1 MGIYEKDYDLAR
13 VAGKITGL
21 LGGGIGLYK
30 MLAQKGMTSLIGVGK
45 AKGFRNLGY
54 TGLAEIGLDW
64 AYNKDGA
71 TFILA
76 GLMDAEPNR
85 ILSGIEAF
93 TIGTSLNLGIDFAAL
108 IKGKTQRK
116 AMLMAADK
124 LNIER
129 SKLLSALE
137 KRGDKKFVE
146 DVEAVLREEPI
157 DIDLPGN
164 IKLGP
169 LAPADAA
176 VIKDVAITASA
187 DAWARIDLL
196 RGDTGGFAVDR
207 FTHSIQTATRAH
219 RDGKDEEYVVCA
231 LLHDIGDTIASA
243 NHADL
248 AATMLEPFVSEKNY
262 WIVKHHGIFQG
273 YYFFEHLGLDKN
285 MRDQFKGHEFWND
298 CAEFCSKYDQNS
310 FDPEYENMDIKE
322 FIPMVHN
329 VFAKPRNS
337 IYKKRDY

>member
-1 MGIYEKDYDLAR
+1 MEK
-13 VAGKITGL
+13 
-21 LGGGIGLYK
+21 
-30 MLAQKGMTSLIGVGK
+30 Q
-45 AKGFRNLGY
+45 
-54 TGLAEIGLDW
+54 
-64 AYNKDGA
+64 A
-71 TFILA
+71 TFSEMKN
-76 GLMDAEPNR
+76 GTAEDYAIIGEHGSKFASELPNR
-85 ILSGIEAF
+85 ILAH
-93 TIGTSLNLGIDFAAL
+93 L
-108 IKGKTQRK
+108 
-116 AMLMAADK
+116 
-124 LNIER
+124 
-129 SKLLSALE
+129 
-137 KRGDKKFVE
+137 
-146 DVEAVLREEPI
+146 
-157 DIDLPGN
+157 
-164 IKLGP
+164 
-169 LAPADAA
+169 
-176 VIKDVAITASA
+176 
-187 DAWARIDLL
+187 DLL

-329 VFAKPRNS
+329 EFAKPRNS

>member
-1 MGIYEKDYDLAR
+1 MEK
-13 VAGKITGL
+13 
-21 LGGGIGLYK
+21 
-30 MLAQKGMTSLIGVGK
+30 Q
-45 AKGFRNLGY
+45 
-54 TGLAEIGLDW
+54 
-64 AYNKDGA
+64 A
-71 TFILA
+71 TFSEMKN
-76 GLMDAEPNR
+76 GTAEDYAIIGEHGSKFASELPNR
-85 ILSGIEAF
+85 ILAH
-93 TIGTSLNLGIDFAAL
+93 L
-108 IKGKTQRK
+108 
-116 AMLMAADK
+116 
-124 LNIER
+124 
-129 SKLLSALE
+129 
-137 KRGDKKFVE
+137 
-146 DVEAVLREEPI
+146 
-157 DIDLPGN
+157 
-164 IKLGP
+164 
-169 LAPADAA
+169 
-176 VIKDVAITASA
+176 
-187 DAWARIDLL
+187 DLL

-207 FTHSIQTATRAH
+207 FTHSIQPATRAH

-310 FDPEYENMDIKE
+310 FDPEYENMDIKV

>member
-1 MGIYEKDYDLAR
+1 MEK
-13 VAGKITGL
+13 
-21 LGGGIGLYK
+21 
-30 MLAQKGMTSLIGVGK
+30 Q
-45 AKGFRNLGY
+45 
-54 TGLAEIGLDW
+54 
-64 AYNKDGA
+64 A
-71 TFILA
+71 TFSEMKN
-76 GLMDAEPNR
+76 GTAEDYAIIGEHGSKFASELPNR
-85 ILSGIEAF
+85 ILAH
-93 TIGTSLNLGIDFAAL
+93 L
-108 IKGKTQRK
+108 
-116 AMLMAADK
+116 
-124 LNIER
+124 
-129 SKLLSALE
+129 
-137 KRGDKKFVE
+137 
-146 DVEAVLREEPI
+146 
-157 DIDLPGN
+157 
-164 IKLGP
+164 
-169 LAPADAA
+169 
-176 VIKDVAITASA
+176 
-187 DAWARIDLL
+187 DLL

-285 MRDQFKGHEFWND
+285 MRDQFKGNEFWND

-322 FIPMVHN
+322 FVPMVHN

>member
-1 MGIYEKDYDLAR
+1 MEK
-13 VAGKITGL
+13 
-21 LGGGIGLYK
+21 
-30 MLAQKGMTSLIGVGK
+30 Q
-45 AKGFRNLGY
+45 
-54 TGLAEIGLDW
+54 
-64 AYNKDGA
+64 A
-71 TFILA
+71 TFSEMKN
-76 GLMDAEPNR
+76 GTAEDYAIIGEHGSKFASELPNR
-85 ILSGIEAF
+85 ILAH
-93 TIGTSLNLGIDFAAL
+93 L
-108 IKGKTQRK
+108 
-116 AMLMAADK
+116 
-124 LNIER
+124 
-129 SKLLSALE
+129 
-137 KRGDKKFVE
+137 
-146 DVEAVLREEPI
+146 
-157 DIDLPGN
+157 
-164 IKLGP
+164 
-169 LAPADAA
+169 
-176 VIKDVAITASA
+176 
-187 DAWARIDLL
+187 DLL

-207 FTHSIQTATRAH
+207 FTHSIQTATRAL

>member
-1 MGIYEKDYDLAR
+1 MEK
-13 VAGKITGL
+13 
-21 LGGGIGLYK
+21 
-30 MLAQKGMTSLIGVGK
+30 Q
-45 AKGFRNLGY
+45 
-54 TGLAEIGLDW
+54 
-64 AYNKDGA
+64 A
-71 TFILA
+71 TFSEMKN
-76 GLMDAEPNR
+76 GTAEDYAIIGEHGSKFASELPNR
-85 ILSGIEAF
+85 ILAH
-93 TIGTSLNLGIDFAAL
+93 L
-108 IKGKTQRK
+108 
-116 AMLMAADK
+116 
-124 LNIER
+124 
-129 SKLLSALE
+129 
-137 KRGDKKFVE
+137 
-146 DVEAVLREEPI
+146 
-157 DIDLPGN
+157 
-164 IKLGP
+164 
-169 LAPADAA
+169 
-176 VIKDVAITASA
+176 
-187 DAWARIDLL
+187 DLL
-196 RGDTGGFAVDR
+196 KGDTGGFAVDR

-310 FDPEYENMDIKE
+310 FDPEYENMDIEE

-329 VFAKPRNS
+329 VFAKPKNS